1 MDQFRENTCQL
12 DKKGALRWVALVV
25 LLAGGFLPPLDFFI
39 VNVALSS
46 IHESLG
52 ATPAE
57 LQLVL
62 SGYACGYGVF
72 LITGGRLGDLYGRK
86 RCFLIG
92 MAGFSLASLAC
103 GAATSA
109 SGLVFARIVQGS
121 AAALL
126 LPQVLG
132 SIRALFQNEREL
144 ARAMSAYAI
153 MMGTAAAI
161 GQFSGGA
168 LIAWNPAGLGWR
180 AIFLL
185 TLPLCGATLLLAWK
199 VVPETGGGRD
209 VRLDLGGAG
218 LISLAL
224 AAVVLPLSEGRE
236 QGWPAWV
243 FVALACAPILTGAF
257 FWYEDRLSRAGG
269 MPLIDMALWRIPSF
283 RRGVL
288 VAALFFFTTTFY
300 LLFGLYQQEGRG
312 MKPLEV
318 GLAIVPYGIGLFVGP
333 LISAPLVAL
342 RPKLLAIGMG
352 IQVSFYTLVGFLVF
366 AGIDG
371 PGLSVAVFL
380 AGVGQGVAFPRLFA
394 TVLGD
399 VPPAQAG
406 VAAGIT
412 NSAMQIGAAISVA
425 AIGSL
430 FFTVLGSGTGERG
443 LCAGVFHCS
452 MGRDSRAFPGDAD
465 RHPASHPR
473 RAARG
478 TWINFDVHLRHKHVS
493 GYGASHANQPV
504 PTDPDRPH
512 SGGVRPAADRLQH

>member
-1 MDQFRENTCQL
+1 
-12 DKKGALRWVALVV
+12 VALVV
-25 LLAGGFLPPLDFFI
+25 LLAGGFMPPLDFFI

-57 LQLVL
+57 LQLVI

-92 MAGFSLASLAC
+92 MAGFSLASLGC
-103 GAATSA
+103 GLATSPA
-109 SGLVFARIVQGS
+109 SLVIARIIQGS

-144 ARAMSAYAI
+144 SRAMSAYGI
-153 MMGTAAAI
+153 MMGMAAAI

-168 LIAWNPAGLGWR
+168 LIQWNPADLGWR

-185 TLPLCGATLLLAWK
+185 TLPVCAVTLVLAWK
-199 VVPETGGGRD
+199 VVPETGGGGN
-209 VRLDLGGAG
+209 VRLDLGGAA
-218 LISLAL
+218 LISLTL
-224 AAVVLPLSEGRE
+224 ASIVLPLSEGRE
-236 QGWPAWV
+236 QGWPLWV
-243 FVALACAPILTGAF
+243 FVALACAPFLIAAF
-257 FWYEDRLSRAGG
+257 LSYEARLSRAGG
-269 MPLIDMALWRIPSF
+269 MPLVDIRLLSIPSF

-288 VAALFFFTTTFY
+288 VAALFFFTTSFY

-312 MKPLEV
+312 LAPLEV
-318 GLAIVPYGIGLFVGP
+318 GLSIVPYGVGLFVGP
-333 LISAPLVAL
+333 LISAPMISLRSKLLSIGMAIQVTFYTIVGLLVAL
-342 RPKLLAIGMG
+342 
-352 IQVSFYTLVGFLVF
+352 
-366 AGIDG
+366 GIDG
-371 PGLSVAVFL
+371 IPLSASVFL
-380 AGVGQGVAFPRLFA
+380 AGLGQGVAFPRLFA

-399 VPPAQAG
+399 VPAAQAG

-430 FFTVLGSGTGERG
+430 FFMALGGRTGERAYAHAFAIAQWTATAG
-443 LCAGVFHCS
+443 LFVA
-452 MGRDSRAFPGDAD
+452 MLITIP
-465 RHPASHPR
+465 PR
-473 RAARG
+473 RR
-478 TWINFDVHLRHKHVS
+478 TV
-493 GYGASHANQPV
+493 
-504 PTDPDRPH
+504 
-512 SGGVRPAADRLQH
+512 